1 MYIVNP
7 DQVYAELKANLTG
20 SGISGWIVD
29 ALNDVHR
36 GHWIYCHACHDAAMS
51 VFALPP
57 LLLGALPIYDRNLI
71 VSGSKEI

>member
-36 GHWIYCHACHDAAMS
+36 GHWTYRHACREAVMS
-51 VFALPP
+51 MFAPQSMPP
-57 LLLGALPIYDRNLI
+57 GALPIYDRNLI